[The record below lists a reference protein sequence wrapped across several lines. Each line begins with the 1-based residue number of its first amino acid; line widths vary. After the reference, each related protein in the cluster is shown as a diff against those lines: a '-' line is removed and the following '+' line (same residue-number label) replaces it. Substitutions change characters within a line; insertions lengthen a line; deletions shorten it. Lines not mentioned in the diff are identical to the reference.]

1 MISIKSTREIE
12 IMKETCSLAASVLE
26 YIRPKVVSGVTTLE
40 LNDLCHQYIVA
51 HGATPSPLNYHG
63 FPKSICTSK
72 NEVICH
78 GIPSN
83 KVGIREGDILN
94 IDITTYY
101 KGFHGDTNMTFCVG
115 QVRPEVQRLVDV
127 TYYCLR
133 EGIKTVRP
141 GGHVGDI
148 GAQIEEIAHA
158 YNYSVVQEY
167 CGHGIGR
174 QFHEEPQILHFGKKG
189 TGPELRTGMT
199 FTIEPMINMGA
210 RDCKV
215 LSDNWTV
222 VTKDGKW
229 SAQFEHTLMV
239 TESGVE
245 ILTLRTDE
253 EQNFTSI
260 PK

>member
-1 MISIKSTREIE
+1 M
-12 IMKETCSLAASVLE
+12 
-26 YIRPKVVSGVTTLE
+26 
-40 LNDLCHQYIVA
+40 
-51 HGATPSPLNYHG
+51 
-63 FPKSICTSK
+63 
-72 NEVICH
+72 
-78 GIPSN
+78 
-83 KVGIREGDILN
+83 
-94 IDITTYY
+94 
-101 KGFHGDTNMTFCVG
+101 
-115 QVRPEVQRLVDV
+115 RPEVQRLVDV

-239 TESGVE
+239 TESG
-245 ILTLRTDE
+245 LR
-253 EQNFTSI
+253 FSR
-260 PK
+260 